1 MSLNLRA
8 VRVRLRNNRV
18 LTGRIH
24 ITEGQSLSTFL
35 STKLH
40 FLNMTGV
47 KWVGAEGEEELPH
60 LSVRLEQII
69 WVEPLETEL
78 HLSSAALPSE
88 EARKIELQ
96 VDGGDQWH
104 RLQVEMNVARETR
117 MSDYLDANPGF
128 IPLWSVR
135 LAGGDETVDRVALNH
150 RALAV
155 IRELEDT
162 DPRKRGY

>member
-1 MSLNLRA
+1 MSLNRRA
-8 VRVRLRNNRV
+8 VRVRLRNNRA
-18 LTGRIH
+18 LTGQIH

-40 FLNMTGV
+40 FLNLTHVRWAGS
-47 KWVGAEGEEELPH
+47 EGEPLLPH
-60 LSVRLEQII
+60 LSVRLHQII
-69 WVEPLETEL
+69 WVEPLEPEL

-88 EARKIELQ
+88 AARKIELQ
-96 VDGGDQWH
+96 VDAGDRWH

-135 LAGGDETVDRVALNH
+135 LVGGEETVDRVALNH

-162 DPRKRGY
+162 DPRQRG